1 MNNNFL
7 QPIFNEKD
15 LTVYENFINSNDFK
29 NAKNET
35 FSSFLNNSI
44 GKNIK
49 IYVAVGN
56 QLTARQGKLLGVYSN
71 YLIIT
76 KNHEKIAI
84 RLSEIKFISFA

>member
-44 GKNIK
+44 GKNVK

-56 QLTARQGKLLGVYSN
+56 QLTARQGKLLGVYSD

-76 KNHEKIAI
+76 QNREKIAI